1 MSERKTNPFLKGK
14 TIDFPYAIY
23 KGDGPFGRTTVKVL
37 KTYQHPED
45 EITNPYA
52 RWLNLRSSAV
62 LPDCVAVSSDW
73 THGSYDM
80 GDSYIHEAIMGLE
93 LVESTPEWQE
103 WYGDKK

>member
-1 MSERKTNPFLKGK
+1 MTKRKTNPTVRKTNPFGK
-14 TIDFPYAIY
+14 STKVDKPYATY

-37 KTYQHPED
+37 ETYQHPDNEK
-45 EITNPYA
+45 TNPYA
-52 RWLNLRSSAV
+52 RWL
-62 LPDCVAVSSDW
+62 VAVSSDW
-73 THGSYDM
+73 THGSFDM